1 MSDKKNTSRNKRDG
15 LQRLDDSVEAA
26 VFELN
31 LETGVFLKAESKRI
45 ITKLFKHYL
54 NNLEDLRYQHQVALD
69 RLKNELSPEQIEIL
83 NYLDFHRYSMIRKR
97 TLDYGNETIR
107 DLHNFLEN
115 FEVNTKNNTLN
126 KNKPQKEK
134 GD

>member
-1 MSDKKNTSRNKRDG
+1 M
-15 LQRLDDSVEAA
+15 
-26 VFELN
+26 
-31 LETGVFLKAESKRI
+31 
-45 ITKLFKHYL
+45 
-54 NNLEDLRYQHQVALD
+54 RYQHQVALD